1 MILLNKNIMFA
12 MSRLLKHTVHVPF
25 LDVTAQ
31 KHPKK
36 RYNSVYSGMALNNH
50 KESNL
55 LLTYQ
60 SGAILGE

>member
-12 MSRLLKHTVHVPF
+12 MSRLLEHTVHVPF

-31 KHPKK
+31 KKPKK
-36 RYNSVYSGMALNNH
+36 RSNSVYSGMDLNNH
-50 KESNL
+50 RESNL

-60 SGAILGE
+60 SGAMLGE

>member
-1 MILLNKNIMFA
+1 
-12 MSRLLKHTVHVPF
+12 MSRLLEHTVHVPF

-36 RYNSVYSGMALNNH
+36 RSNSVYSGMDLNNH
-50 KESNL
+50 SELNF

>member
-1 MILLNKNIMFA
+1 MILLNKNIKFA
-12 MSRLLKHTVHVPF
+12 MSRLLEHTVQVPF

-36 RYNSVYSGMALNNH
+36 RSNSVYSGITLNNH
-50 KESNL
+50 SEPNL

-60 SGAILGE
+60 SGAILGD

>member
-1 MILLNKNIMFA
+1 MILFNKNIMFG
-12 MSRLLKHTVHVPF
+12 MSSLLEHAARVPF

-36 RYNSVYSGMALNNH
+36 RSNSVYSGMALNNH
-50 KESNL
+50 SEPNL

>member
-1 MILLNKNIMFA
+1 MILLNKNIKFA
-12 MSRLLKHTVHVPF
+12 MSRLLEHTVHVPF

-36 RYNSVYSGMALNNH
+36 RSNSVYSGMALKNH
-50 KESNL
+50 SKPNL